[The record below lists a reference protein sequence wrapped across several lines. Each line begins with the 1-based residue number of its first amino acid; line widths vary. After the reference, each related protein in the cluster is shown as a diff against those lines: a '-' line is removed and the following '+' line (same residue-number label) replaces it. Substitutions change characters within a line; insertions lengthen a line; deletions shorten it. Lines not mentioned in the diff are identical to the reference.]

1 MGFLGE
7 SGVLCRHLFG
17 IIIVGRLGDMQKSRP
32 LWKLY
37 SIFWSLYGH
46 YAWDDQHEQ
55 ARVSDPPERIV
66 EILQN
71 RCIKPRE
78 RVLDAGCGTGNY
90 SIALAKAGFHVIGTD
105 FAAGML
111 TKAREKIDLD
121 LSENVSFQQAD
132 LNAPLDFPGGYF
144 DQIISI
150 SVLQAVPHPDFT
162 LSELCRV
169 LKPRGTIVLSLPKE
183 NSDILSRSLTELI
196 NHRIRHLDKRTPGKI
211 MLVVL
216 KCLGDRLH
224 HVPRWTVPQ
233 TQVMLDAM
241 GFEMISIE
249 EGRQILAVA
258 EKS

>member
-1 MGFLGE
+1 
-7 SGVLCRHLFG
+7 
-17 IIIVGRLGDMQKSRP
+17 MQKSQH

-66 EILQN
+66 EIVQN
-71 RCIKPRE
+71 RCIKPGE
-78 RVLDAGCGTGNY
+78 RILDAGCGTGNY

-111 TKAREKIDLD
+111 TKAREKIDLA
-121 LSENVSFQQAD
+121 LSENVSFQQVD
-132 LNAPLDFPGGYF
+132 LNAPLDFPKGYF

-150 SVLQAVPHPDFT
+150 SVLQAVAHPDFT
-162 LSELCRV
+162 LSELYRV

-183 NSDILSRSLTELI
+183 NSDILSQSLNELI
-196 NHRIRHLDKRTPGKI
+196 KHRIRHLERRTPRKI

-233 TQVMLDAM
+233 TQVMLSAM

-258 EKS
+258 EKH